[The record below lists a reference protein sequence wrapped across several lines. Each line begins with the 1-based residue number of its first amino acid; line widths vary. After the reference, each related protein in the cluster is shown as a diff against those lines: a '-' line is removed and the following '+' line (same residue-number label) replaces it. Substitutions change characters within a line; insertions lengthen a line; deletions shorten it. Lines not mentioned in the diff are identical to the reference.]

1 MPLSYLKMVILTKIK
16 VTKRKISD
24 QKIDRIFHI
33 CLLFILQLNYSN
45 TLKKNKGNA

>member
-1 MPLSYLKMVILTKIK
+1 MPLSNLKMVILTKIK

-24 QKIDRIFHI
+24 QKIDRISHI